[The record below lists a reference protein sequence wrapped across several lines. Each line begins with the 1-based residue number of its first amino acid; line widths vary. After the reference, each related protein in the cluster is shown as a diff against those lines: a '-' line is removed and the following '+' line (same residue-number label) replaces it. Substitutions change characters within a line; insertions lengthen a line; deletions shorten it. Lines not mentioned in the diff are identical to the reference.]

1 MKMRNARNWT
11 WMAGLLLA
19 LLATTGVPRI
29 ASAQTAA
36 TIEAG
41 DVLKISVYGNA
52 DLTTTTRVLP
62 NGTITFPLVGQVKV
76 GGLAPVDAEK
86 RIADRLRGGGYM
98 TNAAVSIFVQERS
111 AKPIN
116 SVTILGQVGRSG
128 TYSLDQQTA
137 GSVTSL
143 ITLLAQAGGVSD
155 RAADHCF
162 LIRKTGAQTSKVNV
176 DLVNL
181 LRNGDVKADV
191 QLIDGDVVLV
201 PETDVFYI
209 YGEVQRPGRYRLE
222 RDMTVMQAV
231 AVASGITARGNVKG
245 IVLNRPEA
253 GRMKSSDTDLGD
265 RLQPN
270 DVVYVKTA
278 VF

>member
-1 MKMRNARNWT
+1 MNMRNARSWT
-11 WMAGLLLA
+11 WVAGLLLA
-19 LLATTGVPRI
+19 LLATLGVPRV

-86 RIADRLRGGGYM
+86 RIAERLRGGGYM

-111 AKPIN
+111 SKPIN

-128 TYSLDQQTA
+128 TYSLDQESA

-143 ITLLAQAGGVSD
+143 ITLLAQAGGVTD

-162 LIRKTGAQTSKVNV
+162 LIRKTGAQTNKVNV
-176 DLVNL
+176 DLMNL
-181 LRNGDVKADV
+181 LHNGDVKADV
-191 QLIDGDVVLV
+191 PLIHGDVVLV

-231 AVASGITARGNVKG
+231 SVASGITARGNVKG
-245 IVLNRPEA
+245 IVLNRPQA
-253 GRMKSSDTDLGD
+253 GRMSSSDTDLGA

>member
-1 MKMRNARNWT
+1 MKMRNARYWT
-11 WMAGLLLA
+11 WMAGLVLA

-128 TYSLDQQTA
+128 TYSLDQETP

-245 IVLNRPEA
+245 IVLNRPQG
-253 GRMKSSDTDLGD
+253 GRMNSSDTGLGD